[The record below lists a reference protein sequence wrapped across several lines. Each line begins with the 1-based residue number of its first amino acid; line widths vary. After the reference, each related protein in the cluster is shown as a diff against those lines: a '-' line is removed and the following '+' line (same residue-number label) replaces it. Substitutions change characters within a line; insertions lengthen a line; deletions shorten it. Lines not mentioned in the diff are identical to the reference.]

1 MRNAETVLGIIHDRD
16 RWPWSWTT
24 LESRVLRKAY
34 ARFGEGRME
43 KCRSR

>member
-1 MRNAETVLGIIHDRD
+1 MRNAETVLGIIQDRG
-16 RWPWSWTT
+16 RLPWSWTT
-24 LESRVLRKAY
+24 LESWVLRKAH